1 MGSRKKATGQH
12 WLAIFWVGSLSW
24 LSWSLPVRSQPQ
36 QCFDEISYYQRN
48 RVTERADWSNTALDQ
63 GDIPSAV
70 EHLTQ
75 SLEQTGTI
83 DIRTRASILEN
94 FIEENS
100 ASTGWLVRGVDQLI
114 ELGEIAAARTVL
126 DSATPLAQGMPD
138 GYSSLKIRFLTT
150 VAADYAVLGDQPTA
164 LELLSQVQQ
173 IENTVQ
179 GAEFKTNALITI
191 AQGYSAVGE
200 KTLAT
205 EVATQALQ
213 QAETVNYADTVRR
226 DRTIGEIATVYAT
239 AGDLDRAVQLAQTI
253 EQLSFRENVIS
264 AAAISA
270 ARSGQLDQANNLIQ
284 QLTLDQLTI
293 QTLKEIGLHLA
304 AQEDNQQAQLYFDQ
318 AIKEIETH
326 GYPGFGFTDEMLSAG
341 LAKTAWAALTAAPEG
356 RMKADGLMELV
367 SYYTE
372 AGDTATAREA
382 LQQAMMATN
391 GVDQDYAQQ
400 ELWEEILKRA
410 TELDDYD
417 LAVSTVETLVDKG
430 LTFNEISHYTTIATA
445 AAKSGQI
452 DTALTVADRIDPNY
466 SANINQALAEIA
478 VAHAAAGDFD
488 AAFAMVEKANS
499 PYGADY
505 AKVLARIGLQQ
516 QKVGLLEE
524 SAATMEQAVQTA
536 EALDYFSERLIALN
550 SIAIAQ
556 TSAGFIEPARQL
568 LDQILALIQTQSPDS
583 ADSFTMQTVAE
594 AWVEIEAYE
603 AALEVMDAIA
613 QVQPD
618 NSLWKTL
625 LVEPLIDQGD
635 YATALD
641 IIESRDGSGMQ
652 TEELMRIAELYMQ
665 AGQTTQ
671 TLQILNRVYNAPNVS
686 VDQLLRISEL
696 YSHMG
701 QTEQIL
707 PLLDQA
713 FEVAK
718 TIPGDESKVIYVR
731 SDLAVDDTQDRGSLY
746 EEVAVAYARAGA
758 FEQGVAVVAALQ
770 DSNTREQAMARLNCY
785 RDF

>member
-1 MGSRKKATGQH
+1 MGSRKRANGQR
-12 WLAIFWVGSLSW
+12 WLAIVWLGSLSW
-24 LSWSLPVRSQPQ
+24 LGWSLPVRSQPQ

-48 RVTERADWSNTALDQ
+48 RVTERADWSDTALNQ
-63 GDIPSAV
+63 GHIQPAV
-70 EHLTQ
+70 EHLTEG
-75 SLEQTGTI
+75 LEQARTI
-83 DIRTRASILEN
+83 DVRTRASILEN
-94 FIEENS
+94 FIETNS
-100 ASTGWLVRGVDQLI
+100 ASTGWLARGVDQLI
-114 ELGEIAAARTVL
+114 ALEETDAARTVL
-126 DSATPLAQGMPD
+126 DSATPLAQGMPN
-138 GYSSLKIRFLTT
+138 GYSALKIRFLTT
-150 VAADYAVLGDQPTA
+150 IAVDYGSIGDQTTA
-164 LELLSQVQQ
+164 LELLSQAQQ
-173 IENTVQ
+173 IENAVQ

-205 EVATQALQ
+205 DVATQALQ
-213 QAETVNYADTVRR
+213 QAETVNDTDTIRR
-226 DRTIGEIATVYAT
+226 DRTVGEIATVYAE
-239 AGDLDRAVQLAQTI
+239 AGELDRAIQLAQTI

-264 AAAISA
+264 AVAISA
-270 ARSGQLDQANNLIQ
+270 ARSGQLDQATSLVR

-293 QTLKEIGLHLA
+293 QTLKEIGLYLT
-304 AQEDNQQAQLYFDQ
+304 AQENNQEAQLYFDQ

-356 RMKADGLMELV
+356 RMKADGLMEFV

-382 LQQAMMATN
+382 LQQAMTATN

-410 TELDDYD
+410 IELEEYD
-417 LAVSTVETLVDKG
+417 LALSTVETLVDKD
-430 LTFNEISHYTTIATA
+430 LTFNEISDYTRVAIA

-452 DTALTVADRIDPNY
+452 DVALGITERIDPSY
-466 SANINQALAEIA
+466 GANLHRVWSKIA

-488 AAFAMVEKANS
+488 AAFAMAEKTNS

-505 AKVLARIGLQQ
+505 AKTLASIGLQQ
-516 QKVGLLEE
+516 QKAGLLEE
-524 SAATMEQAVQTA
+524 SATTMERAVQTA
-536 EALDYFSERLIALN
+536 AALDYVSEQLIALN

-556 TSAGFIEPARQL
+556 TRAGFIEPAGEL
-568 LDQILALIQTQSPDS
+568 LDQVLAMIQAQTSDS
-583 ADSFTMQTVAE
+583 ADLFTLQTVAE

-603 AALEVMDAIA
+603 AALRVMDAIA
-613 QVQPD
+613 KVQPD
-618 NSLWKTL
+618 SPLWKTL

-641 IIESRDGSGMQ
+641 MIESRDESVIRD
-652 TEELMRIAELYMQ
+652 EELMRIAERSMQ

-671 TLQILNRVYNAPNVS
+671 TLQILNHVYNASNVS

-707 PLLDQA
+707 PILDQA
-713 FEVAK
+713 FEIAK
-718 TIPGDESKVIYVR
+718 TIPGDESQVIYIR
-731 SDLAVDDTQDRGSLY
+731 EDLVVDDTQDRGSLY

-758 FEQGVAVVAALQ
+758 FEQGVAVVEALQ
-770 DSNTREQAMARLNCY
+770 DSDTREQAMARLNCY